1 MEAPNFWRFIIN
13 AYFCYTMTLEQIKAT
28 LAAKKYAFFEGGE
41 SNLNIVGIRNSS
53 TGNKVTNAFDDL
65 LVVAYQVAG
74 TWVIKKYPITTDNG
88 GGTARLVC
96 NQYRGS
102 HAIGLHQGKYEALKQ
117 CGPVTVYRD
126 FTKDGI
132 YQTDK
137 TETGVFGINIHKAG
151 VDSARVDDWSHGCQ
165 VFKRVADFNEF
176 MLLAKKAA
184 ALHGNRFSYTLIESK
199 DLVNL
204 LG

>member
-1 MEAPNFWRFIIN
+1 MEAPNFWRFI
-13 AYFCYTMTLEQIKAT
+13 AYPYFCYTMKIEQLKAT

-41 SNLNIVGIRNSS
+41 YNLNIIGIRNSS
-53 TGNKVTNAFDDL
+53 TGNKVTNAFDDK

-74 TWVIKKYPITTDNG
+74 AWVIKEYPITTDNG

-151 VDSARVDDWSHGCQ
+151 VDSTRVDDWSHGCQ

>member
-1 MEAPNFWRFIIN
+1 METLNFWDFVIN
-13 AYFCYTMTLEQIKAT
+13 PYFCYTMKIEQLRAT
-28 LAAKKYAFFEGGE
+28 MAAKKYAFFENGE
-41 SNLNIVGIRNSS
+41 YNINIIGIRNSA
-53 TGNKVTNAFDDL
+53 TGAKVTNAFDDK
-65 LVVAYQVAG
+65 LVVAYKLDGV
-74 TWVIKKYPITTDNG
+74 WIVKEYPITTDNG

-102 HAIGLHQGKYEALKQ
+102 HAIGLHQGKYEALRQ
-117 CGPVTVYRD
+117 VGPVTVYRD

-151 VDSARVDDWSHGCQ
+151 VDSTRVDDWSHGCQ

-184 ALHGNRFSYTLIESK
+184 TFHGNRFTYTLIESK

-204 LG
+204 LD

>member
-1 MEAPNFWRFIIN
+1 MEAPNAWNII
-13 AYFCYTMTLEQIKAT
+13 AYPYFCYTMTLEQLKAT
-28 LAAKKYAFFEGGE
+28 MAAKKYAFFEGGE
-41 SNLNIVGIRNSS
+41 YNLNIVGIRNSS

-65 LVVAYQVAG
+65 LLVAYQVAG
-74 TWVIKKYPITTDNG
+74 AWVIKKYPITTDNG

-102 HAIGLHQGKYEALKQ
+102 HAIGLHQGKYEALRQ
-117 CGPVTVYRD
+117 VGPVTVYRD

-151 VDSARVDDWSHGCQ
+151 VDSARVDNWSHGCQ

-184 ALHGNRFSYTLIESK
+184 ALHGNRFTYTLIESK
-199 DLVNL
+199 DLVSVKA
-204 LG
+204 

>member
-13 AYFCYTMTLEQIKAT
+13 AYFCYTMTLEQLKAT
-28 LAAKKYAFFEGGE
+28 MAAKKYAFFEGGE
-41 SNLNIVGIRNSS
+41 YNLNIVGIRNSS

-74 TWVIKKYPITTDNG
+74 AWVIKKYPITTDNG

-184 ALHGNRFSYTLIESK
+184 AVHGNRFSYTLIESK
-199 DLVNL
+199 DIVNL

>member
-1 MEAPNFWRFIIN
+1 VETLNAWYFIAN
-13 AYFCYTMTLEQIKAT
+13 PYFCYTMKIEQLRAT
-28 LAAKKYAFFEGGE
+28 MAAKKYAFFEGGE
-41 SNLNIVGIRNSS
+41 YNLNIVGIRNSA
-53 TGNKVTNAFDDL
+53 TGNKVTNAFDDK
-65 LVVAYQVAG
+65 LVVAYKLDGV
-74 TWVIKKYPITTDNG
+74 WIVKEYPITTDNG

-126 FTKDGI
+126 YSKDGI

-151 VDSARVDDWSHGCQ
+151 VDSTRVDDWSHGCQ

-184 ALHGNRFSYTLIESK
+184 TFHGNRFTYTLIESK

-204 LG
+204 LD

>member
-1 MEAPNFWRFIIN
+1 METLNAWHFI
-13 AYFCYTMTLEQIKAT
+13 AKYYFCYTMNIQTLKAT
-28 LAAKKYAFFEGGE
+28 IAAKKYAFFEGGE
-41 SNLNIVGIRNSS
+41 YNLNIIGIRNSS
-53 TGNKVTNAFDDL
+53 TGSKVTNAFDDK

-74 TWVIKKYPITTDNG
+74 AWVIKEYPITTDNG

-102 HAIGLHQGKYEALKQ
+102 HAIGLHQGKYEALRQ
-117 CGPVTVYRD
+117 VAPVTVYRD

-151 VDSARVDDWSHGCQ
+151 VDSTRVDDWSHGCQ

-184 ALHGNRFSYTLIESK
+184 TFHGNRFTYTLIESK

-204 LG
+204 LD

>member
-13 AYFCYTMTLEQIKAT
+13 AYFCYTMTLEQLKAT

-41 SNLNIVGIRNSS
+41 YNLNIIGIRNSS

-74 TWVIKKYPITTDNG
+74 AWVIKKYPITTDNG

-199 DLVNL
+199 DIVNL

>member
-1 MEAPNFWRFIIN
+1 VETLNFWDFVIN
-13 AYFCYTMTLEQIKAT
+13 PYFCYTMKIEQLRAT
-28 LAAKKYAFFEGGE
+28 MAAKKYAFFENGE
-41 SNLNIVGIRNSS
+41 YNINIIGIRNSA
-53 TGNKVTNAFDDL
+53 TGAKVTNAFDDK
-65 LVVAYQVAG
+65 LVVAYKLDGV
-74 TWVIKKYPITTDNG
+74 WIVKEYPITTDNG

-102 HAIGLHQGKYEALKQ
+102 HAIGLHQGKYEALRQ
-117 CGPVTVYRD
+117 VGPVTVYRD

-151 VDSARVDDWSHGCQ
+151 VDSTRVDDWSHGCQ

-184 ALHGNRFSYTLIESK
+184 TFHGNRFTYTLIESK

-204 LG
+204 LD

>member
-1 MEAPNFWRFIIN
+1 MNIAI
-13 AYFCYTMTLEQIKAT
+13 LKAT
-28 LAAKKYAFFEGGE
+28 MAAKGYAFFENGE
-41 SNLNIVGIRNSS
+41 FNLNIIGIRNSD
-53 TGNKVTNAFDDL
+53 TGKKVTNAFDDKL
-65 LVVAYQVAG
+65 IVAYKQG
-74 TWVIKKYPITTDNG
+74 GGWVVKEWAATTDNG
-88 GGTARLVC
+88 GGTARLVA

-126 FTKDGI
+126 YTKDGI

-176 MLLAKKAA
+176 MALAKKAA
-184 ALHGNRFSYTLIESK
+184 TIHGNRFTYTLLESK
-199 DLVNL
+199 DLIQA

>member
-13 AYFCYTMTLEQIKAT
+13 AYFCYTMTLEQLKAT
-28 LAAKKYAFFEGGE
+28 MAAKKYAFFEGGE
-41 SNLNIVGIRNSS
+41 YNLNIVGIRNSS

-74 TWVIKKYPITTDNG
+74 AWVIKKYPITTDNG

-102 HAIGLHQGKYEALKQ
+102 HAIGLHQGKYEALRQ
-117 CGPVTVYRD
+117 VGPLTVYRD

-184 ALHGNRFSYTLIESK
+184 ALHGNRFTYTLIESK

>member
-1 MEAPNFWRFIIN
+1 MNIEQLRA
-13 AYFCYTMTLEQIKAT
+13 TM
-28 LAAKKYAFFEGGE
+28 AAKKYAFFEGGE
-41 SNLNIVGIRNSS
+41 YNLNIVGIRNSA
-53 TGNKVTNAFDDL
+53 TGNKVTNAFDDK

-74 TWVIKKYPITTDNG
+74 AWILKEYPITTDNG

-184 ALHGNRFSYTLIESK
+184 AFHGNRFTYTLIESK

-204 LG
+204 LD

>member
-1 MEAPNFWRFIIN
+1 MEAPNLWYFI
-13 AYFCYTMTLEQIKAT
+13 AYPYFCYTMKIEQLKAT

-41 SNLNIVGIRNSS
+41 YNLNIVGIRNSS
-53 TGNKVTNAFDDL
+53 TGNKVTNAFDDK

-74 TWVIKKYPITTDNG
+74 AWVVKEYPITTDNG

-151 VDSARVDDWSHGCQ
+151 VDSTRVDDWSHGCQ

>member
-13 AYFCYTMTLEQIKAT
+13 AYFCYTMTLEQLKAT
-28 LAAKKYAFFEGGE
+28 MAAKKYAFFEGGE
-41 SNLNIVGIRNSS
+41 YNLNIVGIRNSS

-74 TWVIKKYPITTDNG
+74 AWVIKKYPITTDNG

-184 ALHGNRFSYTLIESK
+184 ALHGNRFTYTLIESK

>member
-13 AYFCYTMTLEQIKAT
+13 AYFCYTMTLEQLKAT
-28 LAAKKYAFFEGGE
+28 MAAKKYAFFEGGE
-41 SNLNIVGIRNSS
+41 YNLNIVGIRNST

-74 TWVIKKYPITTDNG
+74 AWVIKKYPITTDNG

>member
-1 MEAPNFWRFIIN
+1 VETLNAWGFIAN
-13 AYFCYTMTLEQIKAT
+13 YYFCNTMKIEQLRAT
-28 LAAKKYAFFEGGE
+28 MAAKKYAFFEGGE
-41 SNLNIVGIRNSS
+41 YNLNIVGIRNSS
-53 TGNKVTNAFDDL
+53 TGNKVTNAFDDK

-74 TWVIKKYPITTDNG
+74 AWVVKEYAITTDNG

-199 DLVNL
+199 DLANL
-204 LG
+204 LD

>member
-1 MEAPNFWRFIIN
+1 MEAPNFWDFVIN
-13 AYFCYTMTLEQIKAT
+13 PYFCYTMKIEQLKAT
-28 LAAKKYAFFEGGE
+28 MAAKKYAFFENGE
-41 SNLNIVGIRNSS
+41 YNLNIIGIRNSA
-53 TGNKVTNAFDDL
+53 TGNKVTNAFDDK
-65 LVVAYQVAG
+65 LVVAYKLDGV
-74 TWVIKKYPITTDNG
+74 WIVKEYPITTDNG

-102 HAIGLHQGKYEALKQ
+102 HAIGLHQGKYEALRQ
-117 CGPVTVYRD
+117 VGPVTVYRD

-151 VDSARVDDWSHGCQ
+151 VDSTRVDDWSHGCQ

-184 ALHGNRFSYTLIESK
+184 TFHGNRFTYTLIESK

-204 LG
+204 LD

>member
-13 AYFCYTMTLEQIKAT
+13 AYFCYTMTLEQLKAT
-28 LAAKKYAFFEGGE
+28 MAAKKYAFFEGGE
-41 SNLNIVGIRNSS
+41 YNLNIVGIRNSS
-53 TGNKVTNAFDDL
+53 TGNKITNAFDDL

-74 TWVIKKYPITTDNG
+74 AWVIKKYPITTDNG

-151 VDSARVDDWSHGCQ
+151 VDSTRVDDWSHGCQ

>member
-1 MEAPNFWRFIIN
+1 MNIAI
-13 AYFCYTMTLEQIKAT
+13 LKAT
-28 LAAKKYAFFEGGE
+28 MAAKGYAFFENGE
-41 SNLNIVGIRNSS
+41 FNLNIIGVRNSD
-53 TGNKVTNAFDDL
+53 TGKKVTNAFDDKL
-65 LVVAYQVAG
+65 IVAYKQG
-74 TWVIKKYPITTDNG
+74 GGWVVKEWSATCDNG
-88 GGTARLVC
+88 GGTARLVP

-132 YQTDK
+132 YQENK
-137 TETGVFGINIHKAG
+137 KETGVFGINIHKAG
-151 VDSARVDDWSHGCQ
+151 VDSLRVDYWSHGCQ
-165 VFKRVADFNEF
+165 VFKRVVDFNEF
-176 MLLAKKAA
+176 MLIAKKAA

-199 DLVNL
+199 DLVNP

>member
-1 MEAPNFWRFIIN
+1 MATREHWTFIIN
-13 AYFCYTMTLEQIKAT
+13 TYFRNTMTLEQIKAT
-28 LAAKKYAFFEGGE
+28 MAAKKYAFFEGGDY
-41 SNLNIVGIRNSS
+41 NLNIIGVRNSA

-65 LVVAYQVAG
+65 LYVVYQVG
-74 TWVIKKYPITTDNG
+74 GVWQIKKWMITTDNG

-126 FTKDGI
+126 YTKDGI

-184 ALHGNRFSYTLIESK
+184 AHHGNRFTYTLIESK
-199 DLVNL
+199 DIVNL

>member
-13 AYFCYTMTLEQIKAT
+13 AYFCYTMTLEQLKAT
-28 LAAKKYAFFEGGE
+28 MAAKKYAFFEGGE
-41 SNLNIVGIRNSS
+41 YNLNIVGIRNSS

-74 TWVIKKYPITTDNG
+74 AWVIKKYPITTDNG

-199 DLVNL
+199 DIVNL

>member
-13 AYFCYTMTLEQIKAT
+13 AYFCYTMTLEQLKAT
-28 LAAKKYAFFEGGE
+28 MAAKKYAFFEGGE
-41 SNLNIVGIRNSS
+41 YNLNIVGIRNSS

-74 TWVIKKYPITTDNG
+74 AWVIKKYPITTDNG

-102 HAIGLHQGKYEALKQ
+102 HAIGLHQGKYEALRQ
-117 CGPVTVYRD
+117 VGPVTVYRD

>member
-1 MEAPNFWRFIIN
+1 MNIQ
-13 AYFCYTMTLEQIKAT
+13 TLKAT
-28 LAAKKYAFFEGGE
+28 MAAKKYAFFENGE
-41 SNLNIVGIRNSS
+41 YNLNIVGIRNSS
-53 TGNKVTNAFDDL
+53 TGSKVTNAFDDK

-74 TWVIKKYPITTDNG
+74 AWVIKEYPITTDNG

-102 HAIGLHQGKYEALKQ
+102 HAIGLHQGKYEALRQ
-117 CGPVTVYRD
+117 VGPVTVYRD

-204 LG
+204 LD

>member
-1 MEAPNFWRFIIN
+1 MEAPNLWYFI
-13 AYFCYTMTLEQIKAT
+13 AYPYFCYTMKIEQLKAT

-41 SNLNIVGIRNSS
+41 YNLNIVGIRNSS
-53 TGNKVTNAFDDL
+53 TGNKVTNAFDDK

-74 TWVIKKYPITTDNG
+74 AWVVKEYPITTDNG

-102 HAIGLHQGKYEALKQ
+102 HAIGLHQGKYEALRQ
-117 CGPVTVYRD
+117 VGPLTVYRD

-151 VDSARVDDWSHGCQ
+151 VDSTRVDDWSHGCQ

-184 ALHGNRFSYTLIESK
+184 ALHGNRFTYTLIESK

>member
-13 AYFCYTMTLEQIKAT
+13 AYFCYTMTLEQLKAT
-28 LAAKKYAFFEGGE
+28 MAAKKYAFFEGGE
-41 SNLNIVGIRNSS
+41 YNLNIVGIRNSS

-74 TWVIKKYPITTDNG
+74 AWVIKKYPITTDNG

>member
-1 MEAPNFWRFIIN
+1 METPNAWHFI
-13 AYFCYTMTLEQIKAT
+13 AKYYFCYTMNIQTLKAT
-28 LAAKKYAFFEGGE
+28 MAAKKYAFFEGGE
-41 SNLNIVGIRNSS
+41 YNLNIIGIRNSS
-53 TGNKVTNAFDDL
+53 TGNKVTNAFDDK

-74 TWVIKKYPITTDNG
+74 AWVIKEYPITTDNG

-151 VDSARVDDWSHGCQ
+151 VDSTRVDDWSHGCQ

-204 LG
+204 LD

>member
-1 MEAPNFWRFIIN
+1 METLNAWHFI
-13 AYFCYTMTLEQIKAT
+13 AKYYFCYTMNIQTLKAT
-28 LAAKKYAFFEGGE
+28 MAAKKYAFFEGGE
-41 SNLNIVGIRNSS
+41 YNLNIIGIRNSS
-53 TGNKVTNAFDDL
+53 TGSKVTNAFDDK

-74 TWVIKKYPITTDNG
+74 AWVIKEYPITTDNG

-102 HAIGLHQGKYEALKQ
+102 HAIGLHQGKYEALRQ
-117 CGPVTVYRD
+117 VAPVTVYRD

-151 VDSARVDDWSHGCQ
+151 VDSTRVDDWSHGCQ

-204 LG
+204 LD

>member
-1 MEAPNFWRFIIN
+1 VETLNFWDFVIN
-13 AYFCYTMTLEQIKAT
+13 PYFCYTMKIEQLRAT
-28 LAAKKYAFFEGGE
+28 MAAKKYAFFEGGE
-41 SNLNIVGIRNSS
+41 YNLNIIGIRNSS
-53 TGNKVTNAFDDL
+53 TGSKVTNAFDDK
-65 LVVAYQVAG
+65 LVVAYKLDGV
-74 TWVIKKYPITTDNG
+74 WIVKEYPITTDNG

-102 HAIGLHQGKYEALKQ
+102 HAIGLHQGKYEALRQ
-117 CGPVTVYRD
+117 VAPVTVYRD

-151 VDSARVDDWSHGCQ
+151 VDSTRVDDWSHGCQ

-184 ALHGNRFSYTLIESK
+184 TFHGNRFTYTLIESK

-204 LG
+204 LD

>member
-1 MEAPNFWRFIIN
+1 MEAPNAWDII
-13 AYFCYTMTLEQIKAT
+13 AYPYFCYTMNIQTLKAT

-41 SNLNIVGIRNSS
+41 YNLNIVGIRNSS
-53 TGNKVTNAFDDL
+53 TGNKVTNAFDDK

-74 TWVIKKYPITTDNG
+74 AWVIKEYTITTDNG

-151 VDSARVDDWSHGCQ
+151 VDSTRVDDWSHGCQ

-184 ALHGNRFSYTLIESK
+184 ALHGNRFTYTLIESK

>member
-13 AYFCYTMTLEQIKAT
+13 AYFCYTMTLEQLKAT
-28 LAAKKYAFFEGGE
+28 MAAKKYAFFEGGE
-41 SNLNIVGIRNSS
+41 YNLNIVGIRNSS

-74 TWVIKKYPITTDNG
+74 SWVIKKYPITTDNG

-151 VDSARVDDWSHGCQ
+151 VDSTRVDDWSHGCQ

-199 DLVNL
+199 DIVNL

>member
-1 MEAPNFWRFIIN
+1 MNIN
-13 AYFCYTMTLEQIKAT
+13 VLKAT
-28 LAAKKYAFFEGGE
+28 MQAKGYAFFETGE
-41 SNLNIVGIRNSS
+41 YNLNIIGIRNSD
-53 TGNKVTNAFDDL
+53 TGKKVTNAFDDK
-65 LVVAYQVAG
+65 LVCAYKVG
-74 TWVIKKYPITTDNG
+74 ECWVVKEWPATCDNG
-88 GGTARLVC
+88 GGTARLVPG
-96 NQYRGS
+96 QYRGS
-102 HAIGLHQGKYEALKQ
+102 HHIGLHQGKYEALKQ
-117 CGPVTVYRD
+117 CAPVTVYRD

-132 YQTDK
+132 YQEDK
-137 TETGVFGINIHKAG
+137 KETGVFGINIHKAG

-184 ALHGNRFSYTLIESK
+184 AHHGNRFTYTLIESK

>member
-1 MEAPNFWRFIIN
+1 VETLNAWHFI
-13 AYFCYTMTLEQIKAT
+13 AKYYFCYTMNIQTLKAT
-28 LAAKKYAFFEGGE
+28 MAAKKYAFFEGGE
-41 SNLNIVGIRNSS
+41 YNLNIIGIRNSS
-53 TGNKVTNAFDDL
+53 TGSKVTNAFDDK

-74 TWVIKKYPITTDNG
+74 GWVVKEYPITTDNG

-102 HAIGLHQGKYEALKQ
+102 HAIGLHQGKYEALRQ
-117 CGPVTVYRD
+117 VGPVTVYRD

-176 MLLAKKAA
+176 MALAKKAA
-184 ALHGNRFSYTLIESK
+184 TLHGNRFSYTLIESK

-204 LG
+204 LD

>member
-13 AYFCYTMTLEQIKAT
+13 PYFCYTMTLEQLKAT
-28 LAAKKYAFFEGGE
+28 MAAKKYAFFEGGE
-41 SNLNIVGIRNSS
+41 YNLNIVGIRNST

-74 TWVIKKYPITTDNG
+74 AWVIKKYPITTDNG

>member
-1 MEAPNFWRFIIN
+1 VETLN
-13 AYFCYTMTLEQIKAT
+13 AWGFVANYYFCNTMNIQTLKAT
-28 LAAKKYAFFEGGE
+28 MAAKKYAFFEGGE
-41 SNLNIVGIRNSS
+41 YNLNIVGIRNSS
-53 TGNKVTNAFDDL
+53 TGNKVTNAFDDK

-74 TWVIKKYPITTDNG
+74 AWVIKEYPITTDNG

-151 VDSARVDDWSHGCQ
+151 IDSARVDDWSHGCQ

-184 ALHGNRFSYTLIESK
+184 ALHGNRFTYTLLESK

-204 LG
+204 LD